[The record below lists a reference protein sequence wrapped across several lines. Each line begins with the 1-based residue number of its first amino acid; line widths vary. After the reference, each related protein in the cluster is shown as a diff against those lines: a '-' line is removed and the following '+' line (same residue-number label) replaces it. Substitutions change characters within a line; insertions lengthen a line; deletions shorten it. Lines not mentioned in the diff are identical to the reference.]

1 MEVGTLQRIINLFK
15 TALTGLHAE
24 ISLMKLESLG
34 IMVHKAMTAQA
45 RTFHTPEH
53 IFDLMDET
61 MPILALAAL
70 FHDVV
75 YYQVD
80 DGFIPEIGVVLAPY
94 VHEEGGQLS
103 ILAKPVEE
111 DLMLALTLEIF
122 GFEPGKAL
130 IAPPAGLN
138 EFLSALLM
146 NKQLE
151 GVVSLRDLL
160 EVTSCIEATIP
171 FRGENERGQTPADIL
186 YCRLTTI
193 NARHEL
199 GMAAAEIE
207 QTVKWSVMFSNKDV
221 ENFSVVETGEFLD
234 NTWKLLPETNPSL
247 RLRAVYSIKSY
258 RIALQKME
266 GFLRVLNPE
275 NIFNQYRGVP
285 PEGDYQ
291 RMLALAY
298 RNVATGREYLGI
310 KLLTAAILEALADI
324 TGGDAPVALF
334 TGDVEGDENCRSLE
348 DFLPRTPL
356 PATVNTEST
365 LFGLLAFGRA
375 STTSFDMQN
384 SPLSLFVY
392 KQLDPYGVQELL
404 SAAHDM
410 FEGLCTPEAFLEKV
424 PSFTIAA
431 IAEACAVMAVTR
443 SDALC
448 DYAVSRS
455 SQ

>member
-15 TALTGLHAE
+15 TALVGLHAD
-24 ISLMKLESLG
+24 ISLIKLEGLG

-80 DGFIPEIGVVLAPY
+80 AGFIPEIGAVLASY
-94 VHEEGGQLS
+94 VHEEAGQLS
-103 ILAKPVEE
+103 ILPKPAED
-111 DLMLALTLEIF
+111 DLMLALTLETF
-122 GFEPGKAL
+122 GFEPGKTL
-130 IAPPAGLN
+130 IAPPGGLN

-146 NKQLE
+146 NKHLE
-151 GVVSLRDLL
+151 GIVNLRDLL

-171 FRGENERGQTPADIL
+171 FRGENERGETPADIL
-186 YCRLTTI
+186 CSRLTTI

-199 GMAAAEIE
+199 GMTAEEIE

-310 KLLTAAILEALADI
+310 KLLTAAILEALADL

-334 TGDVEGDENCRSLE
+334 TGDVEGDENCRSLG
-348 DFLPRTPL
+348 DFLPRTQ
-356 PATVNTEST
+356 ATPSVNTEST

-375 STTSFDMQN
+375 STSSFDMQN

-392 KQLDPYGVQELL
+392 KQLDPYVVQELL

-424 PSFTIAA
+424 PAFTIAA

-448 DYAVSRS
+448 DYAVARS